1 MYFLVYFFTRV
12 FHAYISRVKNLCAI
26 WWICI
31 QETSVMLQ
39 FRGLKVYKVTQVT
52 GTSLCIEAW

>member
-1 MYFLVYFFTRV
+1 MYFFTRE

-31 QETSVMLQ
+31 QETCVMLQ

-52 GTSLCIEAW
+52 SLCIEAW